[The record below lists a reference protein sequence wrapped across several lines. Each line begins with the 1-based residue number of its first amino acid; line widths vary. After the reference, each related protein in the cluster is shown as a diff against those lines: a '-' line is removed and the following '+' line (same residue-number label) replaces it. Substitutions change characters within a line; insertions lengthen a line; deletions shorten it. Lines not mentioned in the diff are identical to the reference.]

1 MKCVVSKSK
10 GKYLLTVDGGDLY
23 LRKNVI
29 WDKDLGYCLK
39 KVRAD
44 LLKSNRSSKEKLNI
58 IKIMIRYSC
67 PEEEDIENIKQNKL
81 KKYSINSNHLF
92 KVNLFE
98 FDKKTKQL
106 TICEEFW
113 SGYESE
119 CKALIKK
126 LNNLSKIYFIGRHF
140 ENEKDGYSLADDM
153 DDELIRHSYKN
164 PNWEDEM
171 ILDPAEDPDDL
182 EQLIALKNEVGP
194 KVRIEFNYLSED
206 SEKLLKDN
214 GII

>member
-23 LRKNVI
+23 LRKNVS
-29 WDKDLGYCLK
+29 WDKDLKYCLK

-44 LLKSNRSSKEKLNI
+44 LLKPSRSSKEKFNT

-67 PEEEDIENIKQNKL
+67 PNEEDIENIKENNL
-81 KKYSINSNHLF
+81 KKYPINSDHLF
-92 KVNLFE
+92 KVDLFE

-106 TICEEFW
+106 TISEEFW

-126 LNNLSKIYFIGRHF
+126 LNILNKIYFIGRHF
-140 ENEKDGYSLADDM
+140 ENEKYGYLLADDM
-153 DDELIRHSYKN
+153 DDELIRHNYKN

-171 ILDPAEDPDDL
+171 TLNPAEDPDDL

-194 KVRIEFNYLSED
+194 RVRIEFNYLSED